1 MEGAAQEILAQKHAM
16 MRASTPTRYP
26 LWALRAF
33 VCALLCKVTASSAA
47 AKEEIAGLVG

>member
-1 MEGAAQEILAQKHAM
+1 MERAAKKMLAQKHAM
-16 MRASTPTRYP
+16 MTPTRYP
-26 LWALRAF
+26 LWALQAF